1 MIVVR
6 LGETYVE
13 DDKVLEN
20 ISEII
25 NYFDDRI

>member
-6 LGETYVE
+6 LGETYME

>member
-6 LGETYVE
+6 LGETYME

-20 ISEII
+20 LSDIISFFPI
-25 NYFDDRI
+25 RR